1 MGGKRPAPQL
11 PVKEEL
17 MQGEGNKFHV
27 DLPKVTVAFF
37 AAVAFCFF
45 GVVKSVEA
53 MFICR
58 DSSGSVSYTNVRNS
72 PNCTPI
78 HLKKI
83 IRYRV
88 STSPSFNKKSGSHDA
103 FDREIRQI
111 ARRYRLEPSLIKA
124 IIHTESGFNPRA
136 VSSKGARGL
145 MQLMPDTAKDL
156 GIRNSFNPEE
166 NIDGGTRYL
175 RQILNDFNGDLTLSL
190 AAYNAGPGT
199 VRRSGGM
206 PAIEETRQY
215 VAKVLKRYKVY
226 KSLM

>member
-1 MGGKRPAPQL
+1 
-11 PVKEEL
+11 

-37 AAVAFCFF
+37 AAVAFGVF
-45 GVVKSVEA
+45 GVAGSVEA

-83 IRYRV
+83 IR
-88 STSPSFNKKSGSHDA
+88 
-103 FDREIRQI
+103 EIRQI
-111 ARRYRLEPSLIKA
+111 ARRYRVEPSLIKA

-226 KSLM
+226 KNLM